1 MPHITKL
8 ISGKAR
14 IQIFYSASYLL
25 SGYYAAGTVGDVGN
39 AAVNKTK
46 FLPRENF
53 HSRRGDI

>member
-1 MPHITKL
+1 MPNITKL
-8 ISGKAR
+8 ISGRAR

-25 SGYYAAGTVGDVGN
+25 SGYHMAGTVGDAGN

-46 FLPRENF
+46 FPPRENF